1 MIKLFEG
8 SLVVILLKLK
18 CTFYVHIINVFSF
31 IVPDSSMFIFQIQDR
46 KLSRSERARFKEEA
60 DLLKTLQHPNIVK
73 FHDYWEITS
82 SLKNGTKERKLIL
95 VTELMTSG
103 TLKT

>member
-1 MIKLFEG
+1 MLHFLPRLSQTDFCLF
-8 SLVVILLKLK
+8 
-18 CTFYVHIINVFSF
+18 
-31 IVPDSSMFIFQIQDR
+31 IQDR

-60 DLLKTLQHPNIVK
+60 DLLKTLQHPNIVR
-73 FHDYWEITS
+73 FHDYWEVATTS
-82 SLKNGTKERKLIL
+82 KNGSKERKLIL